1 MLQASIF
8 FETFVAIKVSLNIV
22 SCNIISIEFVPDSSN
37 LFPWFSFNLP
47 LLLIISDKK
56 FQLFFFCIIVWEI
69 FRISRSSVQNC
80 IGLNECVKMNQANQ
94 NECVRLLKMDGS
106 SQSESSILTI
116 ASAEGAIDT
125 NPLLPPPTSKLL
137 KVSNHCISS
146 NKLFI
151 VILLSLLPP
160 PPSIVKYFPFV
171 CGVS

>member
-8 FETFVAIKVSLNIV
+8 LKHSLRLLNIV
-22 SCNIISIEFVPDSSN
+22 FCNIISIEFVPDSSN

-56 FQLFFFCIIVWEI
+56 FQFFFFCIIVWEI

-106 SQSESSILTI
+106 SQSVFNIDNVERGEGQRWNRKSRGGNWHQSS
-116 ASAEGAIDT
+116 
-125 NPLLPPPTSKLL
+125 
-137 KVSNHCISS
+137 
-146 NKLFI
+146 
-151 VILLSLLPP
+151 
-160 PPSIVKYFPFV
+160 PPSPYIQITQSLKPLYFIK
-171 CGVS
+171 